1 MSITFDL
8 VAADEIPIAHA
19 IELSGFPLDESATL
33 EQFQQRQSNAPDL
46 FLGAYIPDSSS
57 KSHRK
62 LVGYV
67 CSTLATGE
75 SLTHETM
82 SEHVPSGTSVCIHA
96 VCIAKEH
103 QRKGVAVSLLKE
115 YLSRLEED
123 GRYQR
128 ALLITHEELRSLY
141 EKAGFE
147 WIGKSS
153 VVHGSR
159 PWYEM
164 RKVLKAEGAKP
175 AVQEGLPPGLWEA
188 LQGSSKRTRPSARP
202 LSAFSSVEEVAEVS
216 AATKSNRYDLL
227 CPREGCG
234 SIILKNGVACLVQK
248 DFVELEPQG
257 HPPASLLT
265 PLPSPSEKFECW
277 LVRPNAMAF
286 ENIGF
291 SKAMEQSSEGPRK
304 KLLSCADCDLG
315 PLGWCYEGGS
325 DFWLICSRV
334 GYRV

>member
-8 VAADEIPIAHA
+8 VAADEVPIAHA
-19 IELSGFPLDESATL
+19 IELSGKPQTQISPKYPNIKRTSGFPSDESATL
-33 EQFQQRQSNAPDL
+33 EQFQQRQSTAPDL
-46 FLGAYIPDSSS
+46 FLGAYFPDSSS

-62 LVGYV
+62 LIGYV

-96 VCIAKEH
+96 VCVAKEH
-103 QRKGVAVSLLKE
+103 QRKGIAVSLLKE
-115 YLSRLEED
+115 YLSRLEEN

-147 WIGKSS
+147 WIGKSA

-164 RKVLKAEGAKP
+164 RKAFQAKGAKP

-188 LQGSSKRTRPSARP
+188 LQSSSKRIRPSARL
-202 LSAFSSVEEVAEVS
+202 LSAFSSVQEVVEVS
-216 AATKSNRYDLL
+216 AAIKTNKYDLL

-234 SIILKNGVACLVQK
+234 SIILKKDVACLVQK
-248 DFVELEPQG
+248 DFVEVCPTRRTLLDLCTQHLHGTSLNHKAILPLHYL
-257 HPPASLLT
+257 HP
-265 PLPSPSEKFECW
+265 FQ
-277 LVRPNAMAF
+277 VHRRN
-286 ENIGF
+286 
-291 SKAMEQSSEGPRK
+291 
-304 KLLSCADCDLG
+304 
-315 PLGWCYEGGS
+315 
-325 DFWLICSRV
+325 
-334 GYRV
+334 